1 MQNISGLDASTMA
14 SVCAVVGCGPGM
26 GGSAAVRFARAGY
39 KIAGMCRTA
48 DSFLP
53 TEEKLKAM
61 GASYGFYEVNA
72 TDKSSVLSAFS
83 RAAKELGKVDV
94 LVYNCGGGGF
104 GIPILDIDPETFK
117 SSFDA
122 SCVGALL
129 CSQAV
134 LPGML
139 ASEGSGDFKVKKKG
153 TLIFSSATSAFRGG
167 NGTAQFACGK
177 HALRALSQS
186 IAKEFG
192 KQGIHSV
199 HVRLDAVLDTPGSQK
214 KMPEMYAAHKMGCTD
229 DIAETYFA
237 LAQQSPLGWSN
248 EIDIRPFQEGWSC

>member
-1 MQNISGLDASTMA
+1 
-14 SVCAVVGCGPGM
+14 
-26 GGSAAVRFARAGY
+26 
-39 KIAGMCRTA
+39 
-48 DSFLP
+48 
-53 TEEKLKAM
+53 M
-61 GASYGFYEVNA
+61 GASYGFYEMNA
-72 TDKSSVLSAFS
+72 TEKSSVQAAFD
-83 RAAKELGKVDV
+83 RVAKELGKARQKGLKSTKGTEVDV
-94 LVYNCGGGGF
+94 LIYNCGGGGF
-104 GIPILDIDPETFK
+104 GISILDIDPETFK

-139 ASEGSGDFKVKKKG
+139 ASEGSGEFAVKKKG
-153 TLIFSSATSAFRGG
+153 TLIFSSATSAFRGSS
-167 NGTAQFACGK
+167 GTAQFACGK
-177 HALRALSQS
+177 FALRALSQS

-199 HVRLDAVLDTPGSQK
+199 HVRLDCVLDTPGYQK
-214 KMPEMYAAHKMGCTD
+214 KMPDMYAAHKMGCTD

-248 EIDIRPFQEGWSC
+248 EIDIRPFQERSGGFVPVLPH

>member
-1 MQNISGLDASTMA
+1 MA
-14 SVCAVVGCGPGM
+14 SRGVCAVVGCGPGM
-26 GGSAAVRFARAGY
+26 GGSAAVKFAKEGY
-39 KIAGMCRTA
+39 KIAAMCRTA
-48 DSFLP
+48 SSFEP
-53 TEEKLKAM
+53 TAAKLKEM
-61 GASYGFYEVNA
+61 GANYAFFEMDA
-72 TDKSSVLSAFS
+72 TDKASIASAFGE
-83 RAAKELGKVDV
+83 AAKALQGPVDV

-104 GIPILDIDPETFK
+104 GISIMDIDPETFK
-117 SSFDA
+117 KSFDA

-134 LPGML
+134 IPGML
-139 ASEGSGDFKVKKKG
+139 AREGGGEFAVKKRG

-167 NGTAQFACGK
+167 SGTAQFACGK

-186 IAKEFG
+186 IAKEYG
-192 KQGIHSV
+192 KQGIHAV
-199 HVRLDAVLDTPGSQK
+199 HVRLDCVLDTPGYQK

-248 EIDIRPFQEGWSC
+248 EVDIRPFQEGWSC

>member
-1 MQNISGLDASTMA
+1 
-14 SVCAVVGCGPGM
+14 M
-26 GGSAAVRFARAGY
+26 GGSAAIKFAKEGY
-39 KIAGMCRTA
+39 KIAAMCRTA
-48 DSFLP
+48 SSFEP
-53 TEEKLKAM
+53 TAAKLKEM
-61 GASYGFYEVNA
+61 GANYAFFEMDA
-72 TDKSSVLSAFS
+72 TDKASVASAFGA
-83 RAAKELGKVDV
+83 AAKDLGPVDV

-104 GIPILDIDPETFK
+104 GISIMDIDPETFK
-117 SSFDA
+117 KSFDA

-134 LPGML
+134 IPGML
-139 ASEGSGDFKVKKKG
+139 AREGGGEFAVKKRG

-167 NGTAQFACGK
+167 SGTAQFACGK

-186 IAKEFG
+186 IAKEYG
-192 KQGIHSV
+192 KQGIHAV
-199 HVRLDAVLDTPGSQK
+199 HVRLDCVLDTPGYQK

-248 EIDIRPFQEGWSC
+248 EVDIRPFQEGWSC

>member
-1 MQNISGLDASTMA
+1 
-14 SVCAVVGCGPGM
+14 
-26 GGSAAVRFARAGY
+26 
-39 KIAGMCRTA
+39 
-48 DSFLP
+48 
-53 TEEKLKAM
+53 M

-248 EIDIRPFQEGWSC
+248 EIDIRPFQEGWSCFKYLAASAVIRSLSSASCSACSDASPAAICRRASASTAKRRKMMCMGIGSKAFLSA